1 MENSHQPIRIQSIRI
16 SNLRSLEDVEVEVR
30 SADEDRGQWLVF
42 LGDNGVGKTT
52 ILRAL
57 ALTLSPPDLIQ
68 AIRYQGE
75 RAPFLRFGAS
85 AGQVEVTTRGHG
97 TYQWELGPSSTRRS
111 GGQPDVPLWG
121 YGCQRGSALGGAKR
135 EVSFAPLG
143 DMATLFD
150 LGRDLIHAETWLR
163 QLSFAALKS
172 SGGAAETFFEAVCAT
187 LKALLPHVETIEV
200 ETDQVWLEGPSFE
213 RAPLA
218 GLSDGYL
225 TTTGWVLD
233 MVARWSERVRKNG
246 GALDGDFRAR
256 MTGLALVDEIDL
268 HLHPYWQRRVVQDLR
283 RELPRMSFVATTHQP
298 MSLLGAKPGEVHVL
312 RRDSE
317 TNAVFVEQVD
327 VPPGTRA
334 DQVLTG
340 EWFGLASTLDA
351 GTLDLLERH
360 RKLLREGRDEEETE
374 RIAEQLHE
382 RLGRFGDTSVERLAQ
397 SAAAEILAE
406 ARRSLTVEER
416 RKVRSRILERVR
428 RERGDA
434 EA

>member
-1 MENSHQPIRIQSIRI
+1 MEPSHQPIRIQSIRI
-16 SNLRSLEDVEVEVR
+16 SNLRSLADIEVEAG

-42 LGDNGVGKTT
+42 LGENGVGKTT

-57 ALTLSPPDLIQ
+57 ALTLSSPNLIK
-68 AIRYQGE
+68 AIGYQGE

-85 AGQVEVTTRGHG
+85 AAKVEVTTRDHG
-97 TYQWELGPSSTRRS
+97 TYRWDLEPSSNTLS
-111 GGQPDVPLWG
+111 GGAPIPLWG
-121 YGCQRGSALGGAKR
+121 YGCQRGNALGGAKR

-143 DMATLFD
+143 DTATLFD

-163 QLSFAALKS
+163 QLSFGALKN
-172 SGGAAETFFEAVCAT
+172 SGGADETFFEAVCAT
-187 LKALLPHVETIEV
+187 LKALLPGVETIEV
-200 ETDQVWLEGPSFE
+200 EIDQVWLEGPSFE

-233 MVARWSERVRKNG
+233 MIARWSERVRKNG
-246 GALDGDFRAR
+246 GALDGDFRAG
-256 MTGLALVDEIDL
+256 MTGLVLLDEIDL
-268 HLHPYWQRRVVQDLR
+268 HLHPYWQRRVIQDLR

-298 MSLLGAKPGEVHVL
+298 MSLLGAEPGEVHVL
-312 RRDSE
+312 RRDPE
-317 TNAVFVEQVD
+317 TDAVFVEQLD

-360 RKLLREGRDEEETE
+360 RGLLKDGRDGEEAE
-374 RIAEQLHE
+374 RIVEQLRE
-382 RLGRFGDTSVERLAQ
+382 RLGRFADTSVERLAQ
-397 SAAAEILAE
+397 SAAAEILADE
-406 ARRSLTVEER
+406 RRSLTVEER
-416 RKVRSRILERVR
+416 RKVRARILKRVR
-428 RERGDA
+428 RDRSDV